1 MLPRLAADI
10 ADRALGG
17 IFRRHRFLSDLRSPS
32 GFYDE
37 PKILPHARI
46 SICPMVADF
55 RQQWGTEAATG
66 QTNHP
71 PERVLSSF

>member
-1 MLPRLAADI
+1 
-10 ADRALGG
+10 
-17 IFRRHRFLSDLRSPS
+17 
-32 GFYDE
+32 
-37 PKILPHARI
+37 
-46 SICPMVADF
+46 MVADF